1 MFNYFQQV
9 KNPQY
14 RIVIESGT
22 PLPAGLKSEDWE
34 VVEVRPFEKVH
45 KEIMKDIEKRGFGTY
60 QQFIRPHEL
69 P

>member
-1 MFNYFQQV
+1 MFNYFQHV
-9 KNPQY
+9 KKPQY
-14 RIVIESGT
+14 RIVIEGGK
-22 PLPAGLKSEDWE
+22 PLPTDLKSEDWK

-60 QQFIRPHEL
+60 QQFIRPYEL